1 MTCGSACATAVGVAP
16 TTAGDGLADRS
27 GGVAPV
33 VEAQAAA
40 NAVTVAAPNNRI
52 ALISVSPDSDHG
64 AT

>member
-1 MTCGSACATAVGVAP
+1 MRLGMRHGGRRRPDYCRRWA
-16 TTAGDGLADRS
+16 ADRS